1 MEIDIIYKYHAPEE
15 RLLDATTIATATT
28 GVEDN
33 EIWTNLHPV
42 GEVISFRADDPEE
55 YGEKPKEYVV
65 VERGTLQASIGYSGY
80 SMAALIVFVTDP

>member
-1 MEIDIIYKYHAPEE
+1 VEIDIIYKYHAPEE

-42 GEVISFRADDPEE
+42 GEVISFRADDPRST
-55 YGEKPKEYVV
+55 
-65 VERGTLQASIGYSGY
+65 ERSRKSTWSLSGVPCRPR
-80 SMAALIVFVTDP
+80 SGIPATRWQH